1 MGDELK
7 KIKQSEKAK
16 ATNLAAWRASR
27 LHDIDLPSGLP
38 ATVRDVTMTD
48 LLMTGKLPAS
58 FVDMA
63 EEAAEKGEGGMDLKK
78 LAKNGPEFAAMLD
91 ALVSIALVTPLI
103 GDVADD
109 AHITLAELPNDDKM
123 EIFNFVNREV
133 TALQSFR
140 EGQDEPVAAV

>member
-1 MGDELK
+1 MAKELK
-7 KIKQSEKAK
+7 ALEQAGKAK
-16 ATNLAAWRASR
+16 AMNLAAWRASR

-63 EEAAEKGEGGMDLKK
+63 EEAAGNGDSGMDLKK

-123 EIFNFVNREV
+123 AIFNFVNREV

>member
-1 MGDELK
+1 MP
-7 KIKQSEKAK
+7 KQITGINQSQKAK
-16 ATNLAAWRASR
+16 AMNLAAWRASR

-63 EEAAEKGEGGMDLKK
+63 EEAAQNGEGGMDLKK

-123 EIFNFVNREV
+123 EIFNFC
-133 TALQSFR
+133 QSGGNCF
-140 EGQDEPVAAV
+140 AVLS

>member
-1 MGDELK
+1 MAKELK
-7 KIKQSEKAK
+7 ALEQSAKAK

-27 LHDIDLPSGLP
+27 LHDMDLPSGLP

-63 EEAAEKGEGGMDLKK
+63 EDAANNGESGMDLKK
-78 LAKNGPEFAAMLD
+78 LAKSGPEFAAMLD
-91 ALVSIALVTPLI
+91 ALVSIALVTPLL
-103 GDVADD
+103 GDVADKE
-109 AHITLAELPNDDKM
+109 HITLAELPNDDKM
-123 EIFNFVNREV
+123 AIFNFVNREV